1 MKRNGHMMY
10 AKHKTANHKTVCC
23 CVCGKQLTPD
33 KAYYYVDGCNFAI
46 TNNAKP
52 YCKDCKD
59 KKEGII

>member
-1 MKRNGHMMY
+1 MKRNGYMMY
-10 AKHKTANHKTVCC
+10 AKNITTNIKNVCC
-23 CVCGKQLTPD
+23 CICGKKLTLD

-59 KKEGII
+59 KKGKMM

>member
-10 AKHKTANHKTVCC
+10 AKHKTAKYKTVCC
-23 CVCGKQLTPD
+23 CVCGKELTPD

-59 KKEGII
+59 KKGETI

>member
-10 AKHKTANHKTVCC
+10 AKQKTENHKTVCC
-23 CVCGKQLTPD
+23 CVCGKTLTPD

-59 KKEGII
+59 KKREMM